1 MLQWSDKE
9 IVKRHGRHHV
19 FSRYMEVLDDK

>member
-9 IVKRHGRHHV
+9 IAKRCERHHV
-19 FSRYMEVLDDK
+19 FSRYAEVLDGK

>member
-9 IVKRHGRHHV
+9 IAKRHGRYCV
-19 FSRYMEVLDDK
+19 FSRYMGVLDDK